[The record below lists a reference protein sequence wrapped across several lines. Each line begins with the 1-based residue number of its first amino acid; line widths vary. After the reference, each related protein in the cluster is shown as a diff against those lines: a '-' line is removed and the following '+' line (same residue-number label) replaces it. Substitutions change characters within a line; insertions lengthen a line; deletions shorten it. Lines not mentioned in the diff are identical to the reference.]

1 MFDGMDASEACGDMF
16 EYGVNDDHLKLIH
29 EANNEV
35 VINVKTPQGLSNE
48 YTLTNKVMQGDT
60 WAPALA
66 SAQVDAFGK
75 EMLEEQPSF
84 MFRFLG
90 EVAIPLLGQVD
101 DLIGVAEAGY
111 KSDQLNAF
119 VNAKTADKDLQ
130 FGHNKCKTMLISKG
144 KHQSYHK
151 PKLTVDPWELNHEE
165 DGNIREEFK
174 GKVPIEE
181 ENSLMYLGYMLSNKG
196 SNMENITHKRNKV
209 IGTQKQILKLIEPLG
224 PYTFESAFIYIQSLI
239 RNSILY
245 GAEAMYIVKET
256 DYRAL
261 EMIEESV
268 MKKVFQTKKTC
279 PRHLLY
285 LEAGVVPARYQVERQ
300 ILNFLKYILQQ
311 DQNSMICR
319 MFWAM
324 KENPTRGDWASFAI
338 SLIQKYNLNL
348 SLTDIKNM
356 KTNLFKKL
364 VKKQMKEIALSELIF
379 RQKKGAKGKFIH
391 YNSFNMAEYLLP
403 ESNLTV
409 IEKVQIFA
417 LRTEMNDNPC
427 NFGEKIQCQ
436 LGCSQ
441 VQDNEHI
448 LNCPVLEESENI
460 LNLEDL
466 RNGPIHKKIEIIRKF
481 NKNSIRIKEH
491 LRDSVHTVNPL

>member
-1 MFDGMDASEACGDMF
+1 
-16 EYGVNDDHLKLIH
+16 
-29 EANNEV
+29 
-35 VINVKTPQGLSNE
+35 
-48 YTLTNKVMQGDT
+48 
-60 WAPALA
+60 
-66 SAQVDAFGK
+66 
-75 EMLEEQPSF
+75 
-84 MFRFLG
+84 
-90 EVAIPLLGQVD
+90 
-101 DLIGVAEAGY
+101 
-111 KSDQLNAF
+111 
-119 VNAKTADKDLQ
+119 
-130 FGHNKCKTMLISKG
+130 
-144 KHQSYHK
+144 
-151 PKLTVDPWELNHEE
+151 
-165 DGNIREEFK
+165 
-174 GKVPIEE
+174 
-181 ENSLMYLGYMLSNKG
+181 
-196 SNMENITHKRNKV
+196 
-209 IGTQKQILKLIEPLG
+209 
-224 PYTFESAFIYIQSLI
+224 
-239 RNSILY
+239 
-245 GAEAMYIVKET
+245 
-256 DYRAL
+256 
-261 EMIEESV
+261 
-268 MKKVFQTKKTC
+268 
-279 PRHLLY
+279 
-285 LEAGVVPARYQVERQ
+285 
-300 ILNFLKYILQQ
+300 
-311 DQNSMICR
+311 

-379 RQKKGAKGKFIH
+379 RQKKGEKGKFIQ

-448 LNCPVLEESENI
+448 LNCPVLEESENK

-466 RNGPIHKKIEIIRKF
+466 RNGPIHKKIKIIRKF